1 MIVHF
6 IALYA
11 VAGALVG
18 VIAGLLG
25 LGGAIIVVPF
35 LVWQLPEVWVSPHVL
50 MHVAVA
56 TSLGLVVCSSLVSG
70 LNHHRYGNVQWS
82 LVFKM
87 LIGLIIGALLGTF
100 IAKHI
105 PSKVLQLFFGFFV
118 LFVSWSMAFPK
129 EQVQSRSMPEGMQL
143 NLVSTI
149 IGILCILLGVSG
161 GSLLVPYFNRCNIP
175 LRQAIATA
183 SVCTF
188 PVALTGVTLLML
200 STPSNLAMPN
210 HSIGYVYWPALLGLV
225 LPCILLVPVGVRL
238 AMRLEVI
245 LIRRIFAALLF
256 LIGSDMIYE
265 ASMTLRPFFAR
276 IL

>member
-1 MIVHF
+1 
-6 IALYA
+6 
-11 VAGALVG
+11 
-18 VIAGLLG
+18 
-25 LGGAIIVVPF
+25 
-35 LVWQLPEVWVSPHVL
+35 

-87 LIGLIIGALLGTF
+87 LIGLIMGALLGTF

-105 PSKVLQLFFGFFV
+105 PSKALQLFFGFFV
-118 LFVSWSMAFPK
+118 LSVSWSMAFPK
-129 EQVQSRSMPEGMQL
+129 EQVENRSMPEGMQL
-143 NLVSTI
+143 NVVSAI
-149 IGILCILLGVSG
+149 IGVLCILLGVSG
-161 GSLLVPYFNRCNIP
+161 GSLLVPYFNRCNVP

-188 PVALTGVTLLML
+188 PVEFTGVMMLMFFVPANL
-200 STPSNLAMPN
+200 SLPKD
-210 HSIGYVYWPALLGLV
+210 SIGYVYWPALLGLV

-238 AMRLEVI
+238 AMRLEVK

-265 ASMTLRPFFAR
+265 ASIALRPFFAR

>member
-1 MIVHF
+1 MILHF

-11 VAGALVG
+11 VVGALVG

-35 LVWQLPEVWVSPHVL
+35 LVWQLPEVGVSPHVL

-56 TSLGLVVCSSLVSG
+56 TSLGLVVCSALVSG

-82 LVFKM
+82 LVRKM
-87 LIGLIIGALLGTF
+87 LIGLIIGALLGIF
-100 IAKHI
+100 IAQHI
-105 PSKVLQLFFGFFV
+105 PSKILQLFFGFFV

-129 EQVQSRSMPEGMQL
+129 EQVKNRSLPEGTQL
-143 NLVSTI
+143 NVVSTI
-149 IGILCILLGVSG
+149 IGTLCILLGVSG
-161 GSLLVPYFNRCNIP
+161 GSLLVPYFTRCNVP
-175 LRQAIATA
+175 LRHAIATA

-188 PVALTGVTLLML
+188 PVALTGVSLLML
-200 STPSNLAMPN
+200 STPSTLAMPKD
-210 HSIGYVYWPALLGLV
+210 SIGYVYWPALLGLV

-238 AMRLEVI
+238 AMRLEVT

-265 ASMTLRPFFAR
+265 AVITLIPFWER